1 MVTARAGAV
10 IIQPNLATP
19 LAVDLA
25 GQHHLPSISLWRAF
39 AHAGGLMS
47 YGAHEEAAYRRIAV
61 YVDRLLKGA
70 KPADLPVEQPTKLL
84 KDDTFERSH
93 PKNSL
98 INNGLDDENHQNRPL
113 SGLEPLSS
121 EMAILL
127 IPLATCCR
135 SVPRAKTVIHQD
147 MARQ

>member
-39 AHAGGLMS
+39 AHAGGLLS

-61 YVDRLLKGA
+61 YADRLLKGA
-70 KPADLPVEQPTKLL
+70 KPADLPMEQPTKFALV
-84 KDDTFERSH
+84 
-93 PKNSL
+93 
-98 INNGLDDENHQNRPL
+98 INLETAQALGLT
-113 SGLEPLSS
+113 
-121 EMAILL
+121 
-127 IPLATCCR
+127 IPANIHFQ
-135 SVPRAKTVIHQD
+135 ANEVI
-147 MARQ
+147 R